1 MLLWSIGVAAVI
13 RARGKVRA
21 VSEQARGAGWVSPF
35 IVMADQDPL
44 SFETPCSSRLVLM
57 HYWK

>member
-21 VSEQARGAGWVSPF
+21 ISEQARGAGWVSPF
-35 IVMADQDPL
+35 MPWQTRIL
-44 SFETPCSSRLVLM
+44 SHVKPHVAAAWF
-57 HYWK
+57 